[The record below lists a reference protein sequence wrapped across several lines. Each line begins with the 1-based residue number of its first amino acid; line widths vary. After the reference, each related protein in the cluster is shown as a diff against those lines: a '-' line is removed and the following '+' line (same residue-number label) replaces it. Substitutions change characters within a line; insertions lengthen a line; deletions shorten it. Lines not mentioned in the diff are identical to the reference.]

1 MDPEFPKEP
10 SVLLEHDKTGNR
22 LTSLRSI
29 PQGHTSPAVALTA
42 YDMEALRSGDLRR
55 ASQLASGVYKLTPV
69 TA

>member
-10 SVLLEHDKTGNR
+10 SVLLEHDKTGKP
-22 LTSLRSI
+22 THVVA
-29 PQGHTSPAVALTA
+29 GHSVGHPSPAVVLTA

-55 ASQLASGVYKLTPV
+55 ASQLASGIYKLTPV